1 MRLKA
6 KSTIKND
13 EHRTCFE
20 SVTQKTHTVNSMQ
33 KRLKKQKKAL
43 SFHEFLTCYFRLRY
57 GLHWSPLQYYVFD
70 KSALLLQEVLL
81 FQPVWPAP

>member
-20 SVTQKTHTVNSMQ
+20 SVTQKKHTLSIPCKSV
-33 KRLKKQKKAL
+33 KKTKKAL

-57 GLHWSPLQYYVFD
+57 GLHWSPLQSYVFD
-70 KSALLLQEVLL
+70 KSALLLQESLL

>member
-20 SVTQKTHTVNSMQ
+20 SVTQKNTHCQ
-33 KRLKKQKKAL
+33 FHAEALKKTKKAL

-57 GLHWSPLQYYVFD
+57 GLHWSPLQSYVFD
-70 KSALLLQEVLL
+70 KSAFLLQESLL